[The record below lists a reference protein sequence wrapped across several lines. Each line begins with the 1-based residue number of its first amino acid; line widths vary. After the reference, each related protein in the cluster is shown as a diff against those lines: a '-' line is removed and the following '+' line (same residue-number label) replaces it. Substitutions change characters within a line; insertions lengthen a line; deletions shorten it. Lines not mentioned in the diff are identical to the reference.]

1 MNRRRAAPR
10 WTRYAVCGVAL
21 VAAILA
27 VVLAAQLF
35 SGTLRLLNTDGG
47 PTTRDPQFAE
57 PAENATR
64 PPELDE
70 NGRPCVRTV
79 NSYYENGSFY
89 IVTYALSDKM
99 KQIEIC
105 PDAAICGDWFTAKG
119 TGENLGHV
127 LSEDNLPLIQRLREV
142 FAEWYSGGHVDESDP
157 NTCIL
162 RIRLTEGVLFSNGT
176 RYEIDFT

>member
-57 PAENATR
+57 PAETVTR
-64 PPELDE
+64 PPEL
-70 NGRPCVRTV
+70 
-79 NSYYENGSFY
+79 
-89 IVTYALSDKM
+89 
-99 KQIEIC
+99 
-105 PDAAICGDWFTAKG
+105 
-119 TGENLGHV
+119 TGEGEFSDWMDDPSAHWELGEQTPV
-127 LSEDNLPLIQRLREV
+127 DKTAEQLSRE
-142 FAEWYSGGHVDESDP
+142 AQAAP
-157 NTCIL
+157 
-162 RIRLTEGVLFSNGT
+162 
-176 RYEIDFT
+176 

>member
-70 NGRPCVRTV
+70 NGRPVAMDEDPSTNWV
-79 NSYYENGSFY
+79 YEAETPVDKTAEELSREAEAGS
-89 IVTYALSDKM
+89 
-99 KQIEIC
+99 
-105 PDAAICGDWFTAKG
+105 
-119 TGENLGHV
+119 
-127 LSEDNLPLIQRLREV
+127 
-142 FAEWYSGGHVDESDP
+142 
-157 NTCIL
+157 
-162 RIRLTEGVLFSNGT
+162 
-176 RYEIDFT
+176 